1 MHSHATNVHQC
12 IYLYSVSITPAHEMD
27 YKSPQVWRMKQ
38 VVRKQVGYPG
48 DIRKH
53 TTDEAV

>member
-1 MHSHATNVHQC
+1 
-12 IYLYSVSITPAHEMD
+12 MD

-38 VVRKQVGYPG
+38 VVGKQVGGGDGIINPG

-53 TTDEAV
+53 ITDEAV